1 MHQTPFREYGDFVLW
16 NGNGE
21 HTVSVQENEAL
32 VRWFFEEAWGKGNL
46 AAVDEYIAADYVE
59 HTLPPGSE
67 QGRDA
72 LKQFVAMYHEAFP
85 DVKVT
90 MHDIFGKGDRVAYRW
105 SASGT
110 HLGEWMGV
118 PPTGLHL
125 TTTGITIHRIVGGKC
140 GGLGQRGHQ
149 PLGGRKAVALRRR

>member
-1 MHQTPFREYGDFVLW
+1 M
-16 NGNGE
+16 
-21 HTVSVQENEAL
+21 SVQENEAL

-118 PPTGLHL
+118 PPTSLHL

-140 GGLGQRGHQ
+140 VEG
-149 PLGGRKAVALRRR
+149 

>member
-1 MHQTPFREYGDFVLW
+1 M
-16 NGNGE
+16 
-21 HTVSVQENEAL
+21 SVQENEAL

-90 MHDIFGKGDRVAYRW
+90 MHDAFGKGDRVAYRW

-110 HLGEWMGV
+110 HLGRRVDGCPSHRSPLDDDGNHH
-118 PPTGLHL
+118 PPYRRGQV
-125 TTTGITIHRIVGGKC
+125 R
-140 GGLGQRGHQ
+140 GGLGQRGHK
-149 PLGGRKAVALRRR
+149 PLGGRKAVAFRRR